1 MTFRKTLWMNYKT
14 KSHTEV
20 QNISHHLFKCKM
32 VPSFNTP
39 PPTETSRNVGPPL
52 GQVLIPPPHLLKG
65 KHTMGKHLG
74 NLERCYSL
82 SYLLYLK
89 RRKASPFLLLT

>member
-1 MTFRKTLWMNYKT
+1 MNYKQRAT
-14 KSHTEV
+14 LRYRISPTICSNAKW
-20 QNISHHLFKCKM
+20 SHHSIL
-32 VPSFNTP
+32 P